1 MKLDEL
7 GRSLWQ
13 RIGGAEKYA
22 FFAALIGGYV
32 THVYAFT
39 NIIPNADGL
48 SRVYDLQQM
57 TVSGRW
63 FLHYATSLNGFTQM
77 PAVIGFLS
85 LVLLGLAAGF
95 AVNALDIKSRGIGAL
110 CGALMAVFPS
120 VGFTFMYMFT
130 ASAYCLAIFMAVL
143 SVWMALRGRLGF
155 LVGVVL
161 VALTMGTYQVYVTI
175 AIALSVLCVIR
186 RVLEPENSFLSCLQQ
201 GVKLMAYLALGAV
214 LYYVIL
220 QVFLKVKDLELLSY
234 LGMDAAS
241 SGYPFS
247 QLPSLVV
254 DTYKQVVKFFFVPGS
269 PNGFATD
276 WFAVLNL
283 IAFGFGVLFMVTRL
297 TGEKLWQTV
306 WRWGTVL
313 VLLAIFPLAINFG
326 QIISPYSAPTPLMKY
341 SFVMVYLAVLMLADL
356 ADVTAWPKRLHG
368 GAMSVAVVWCA
379 LLLLFCLNTNNL
391 MYTASAQAHRAAE
404 SYFTRLM
411 ARVETCEGY
420 EEGMEVLFIG
430 AIPDGQIQSA
440 VESYRQVDH
449 YSVPV
454 NNVAH
459 LNKHIYYYLNDWLS
473 IPVEEPAED
482 TLIAAAESEA
492 FMEMSLYPAADS
504 VRVVDGSVIVKLRD
518 TYTPKSDFEIAYEN
532 RR

>member
-7 GRSLWQ
+7 GRGLWQ

-22 FFAALIGGYV
+22 FFAALVVGYV
-32 THVYAFT
+32 THLYAFT

-63 FLHYATSLNGFTQM
+63 FLHYATSLNNFTQM

-85 LVLLGLAAGF
+85 LVLLGLAAAF
-95 AVNALDIKSRGIGAL
+95 AVNALRINSRGIGAL
-110 CGALMAVFPS
+110 CGAVMAAFPS

-143 SVWMALRGRLGF
+143 SVWMALRGKLGF

-161 VALTMGTYQVYVTI
+161 VALTMGTYQVYVTV
-175 AIALSVLCVIR
+175 AIVLSVLCVIR
-186 RVLEPENSFLSCLQQ
+186 RVLEKENGFVSCLLL

-220 QVFLKVKDLELLSY
+220 QVFLKVKNLELLSY

-241 SGYPFS
+241 SGYPIA
-247 QLPSLVV
+247 QLPSLIVE
-254 DTYKQVVKFFFVPGS
+254 TYKQVVKFFFIPGS

-283 IAFGFGVLFMVTRL
+283 LALGFGGVFMLTRL
-297 TGEKLWQTV
+297 TGEKLWKSV
-306 WRWGTVL
+306 WRWVTVL
-313 VLLAIFPLAINFG
+313 GLLAIFPLAINFG

-341 SFVMVYLAVLMLADL
+341 SFVMVYVAVLAAADL
-356 ADVTAWPKRLHG
+356 ADVTAWPKKLHG
-368 GAMSVAVVWCA
+368 GMMTAAVVWCA

-411 ARVETCEGY
+411 ARVENCEGY

-430 AIPDGQIQSA
+430 AIPDGQIRSA
-440 VESYRQVDH
+440 VESYWQVDH

-473 IPVEEPAED
+473 IPINEPAED
-482 TLIAAAESEA
+482 VVIAAAETEA
-492 FMEMSLYPAADS
+492 FGEMTLYPTEDS
-504 VRVVDGSVIVKLRD
+504 VKVVDGRVIVKLRE